1 MEVEK
6 DNVQSELRA
15 VLNELESKSTD
26 YMMMEKEKKRL
37 DGLIQKANDQAD
49 QRVNEVHEHLERI
62 EAKLREDNDKNEKEI
77 MRLSREVHL
86 GFEITITM
94 ALARRPIPT
103 P

>member
-1 MEVEK
+1 MEVER

-15 VLNELESKSTD
+15 ILNELESKSTD
-26 YMMMEKEKKRL
+26 YMMMEKEKRRL

-86 GFEITITM
+86 GF
-94 ALARRPIPT
+94 
-103 P
+103 